1 LATEPKPEPQADVDA
16 QPVATAIR
24 FVKLGPKPERF
35 V

>member
-1 LATEPKPEPQADVDA
+1 LATEPKPEPQANIFA
-16 QPVATAIR
+16 QTVATTIR